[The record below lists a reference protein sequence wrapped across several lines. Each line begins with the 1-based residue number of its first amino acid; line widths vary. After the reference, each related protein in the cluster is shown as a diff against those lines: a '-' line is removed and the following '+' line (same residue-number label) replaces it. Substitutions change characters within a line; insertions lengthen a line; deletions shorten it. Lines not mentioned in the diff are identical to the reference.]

1 MNALTRLDRIEDLI
15 PALIQRFGHPFAPNE
30 PAPGDIALD
39 ITENDKDYQV
49 RATIPGAKKD
59 DIRVSVDG
67 NFVSI
72 SAEVKQDKE
81 EKKGGRVV
89 VKESTYGSSA
99 RGFSLAH
106 EIDSSGVVAKL
117 EDGVLK
123 LTLPKREG
131 TSARAITIQ

>member
-1 MNALTRLDRIEDLI
+1 MNALTRFDRIEDLF
-15 PALIQRFGHPFAPNE
+15 PALFQRFGRPFGVNDTT
-30 PAPGDIALD
+30 PGDISLD

-49 RATIPGAKKD
+49 RAAIPGAKKD

-72 SAEVKQDKE
+72 SAEVKQEKE
-81 EKKGGRVV
+81 EKQGGRVV
-89 VKESTYGSSA
+89 LKETTHGSSA

-106 EIDSSGVVAKL
+106 EIDGNGVVAKL
-117 EDGVLK
+117 EDGILK

-131 TSARAITIQ
+131 TSARAIAVQ

>member
-1 MNALTRLDRIEDLI
+1 MNALTRFDRIEDFF
-15 PALIQRFGHPFAPNE
+15 PAFFNRFGRPFALSDMT
-30 PAPGDIALD
+30 PGEISLD

-49 RATIPGAKKD
+49 RAAIPGAKKD

-67 NFVSI
+67 NLVSI

-89 VKESTYGSSA
+89 VRESSYGSAS
-99 RGFSLAH
+99 RVFTLAH
-106 EIDSSGVVAKL
+106 DIDGNAVVAKL

-123 LTLPKREG
+123 LTLPKRAG
-131 TSARAITIQ
+131 TTARPIAIE